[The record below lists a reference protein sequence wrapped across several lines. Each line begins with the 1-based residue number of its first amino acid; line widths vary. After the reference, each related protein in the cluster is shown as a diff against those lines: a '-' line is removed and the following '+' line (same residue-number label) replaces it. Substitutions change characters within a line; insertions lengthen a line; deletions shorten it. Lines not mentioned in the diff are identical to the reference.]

1 MMAKYFDTLLEDV
14 MNSLKF
20 YASKPDP
27 KTRKGGFGSRKLA
40 IEYTKKETVA
50 GPKVFEEAYRRLGW
64 KK

>member
-1 MMAKYFDTLLEDV
+1 MNMFDDLVKSV
-14 MNSLKF
+14 MNSLTF
-20 YASKPDP
+20 YSSKPDP

-40 IEYTKKETVA
+40 IEQTKKETLA

>member
-1 MMAKYFDTLLEDV
+1 MMFEDLVKGV

-64 KK
+64 K

>member
-1 MMAKYFDTLLEDV
+1 MITKYFDDLVDSV

-20 YASKPDP
+20 YSSKPDP

-40 IEYTKKETVA
+40 IEQTKKETVA
-50 GPKVFEEAYRRLGW
+50 GSKVFEEAYRRLGW